1 MLATKVGVRELKTH
15 LSKHLRR
22 VKAGEMLII
31 TEYGKP
37 IGRILPE
44 TDSVEDRMQAMVDA
58 GLLLRT
64 GKKLPPKEP
73 VAVNRGPRMISE
85 LIEEDREIDYLL
97 GNDRVG
103 GDNKSRDR
111 DGDI

>member
-1 MLATKVGVRELKTH
+1 MPGIKVGIRELKTN

-37 IGRILPE
+37 IGRIVPE
-44 TDSVEDRMQAMVDA
+44 TDSVEERMQAMVEA
-58 GLLLRT
+58 GLLLRA
-64 GKKLPPKEP
+64 GEKLPEREP

-85 LIEEDREIDYLL
+85 LIEEDRDVDYL
-97 GNDRVG
+97 
-103 GDNKSRDR
+103 S
-111 DGDI
+111 